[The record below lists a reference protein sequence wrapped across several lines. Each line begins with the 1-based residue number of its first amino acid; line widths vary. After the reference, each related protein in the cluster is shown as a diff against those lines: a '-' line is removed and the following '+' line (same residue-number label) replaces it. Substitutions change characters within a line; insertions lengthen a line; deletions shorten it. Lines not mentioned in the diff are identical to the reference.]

1 MEENNVVFQPDF
13 DSPPSTPADAFETDY
28 MSEFLDNIF
37 KFPCDNCKDR
47 AECNFEGRSKCCE
60 KRIGTILQAE
70 RIA

>member
-1 MEENNVVFQPDF
+1 MGED
-13 DSPPSTPADAFETDY
+13 FETDY

-37 KFPCDNCKDR
+37 KFPCNDCKDR

-60 KRIGTILQAE
+60 KRLNIKFKAE